1 MAAHKH
7 IYGEMILDFFI
18 LVLCL
23 VSACLA
29 IVVLSSLYPA
39 AKELV
44 ISSLS
49 VLG

>member
-1 MAAHKH
+1 MATNKY
-7 IYGEMILDFFI
+7 IYGEMIIDFFI

-39 AKELV
+39 AKEMV
-44 ISSLS
+44 IKSIS

>member
-1 MAAHKH
+1 MTTNKH
-7 IYGEMILDFFI
+7 IYGEMILDFCI

-29 IVVLSSLYPA
+29 IVVLSSLFPV

-44 ISSLS
+44 IGVFS

>member
-7 IYGEMILDFFI
+7 IYGEMILDYFI

-29 IVVLSSLYPA
+29 IVVLSSLYPE
-39 AKELV
+39 AKEMV
-44 ISSLS
+44 IKSLS

>member
-1 MAAHKH
+1 MTINKH
-7 IYGEMILDFFI
+7 IFGEMILEFFI
-18 LVLCL
+18 LVLCV
-23 VSACLA
+23 VSACLT

-39 AKELV
+39 VKELV